1 MRLRKGAACAAA
13 VLGLVLTTASTAQG
27 QVVRFYAIS
36 DAVPGRFFNA
46 ATTAVDP
53 LNPNRLLIGLH
64 SGMDWTVWK
73 NTDFR
78 ASSGAYSYSTAM
90 DTINLS
96 IRAPFGFYISRVTY
110 SQRGIGTVARI
121 GFAGGAG
128 NWIIAGVPANLGT
141 FGTNPTLSRTVDLSA
156 RRLTTVTMAV
166 TINLSAY
173 AAATSGAATLA
184 LTGADVTVQLLP
196 LPLQ

>member
-1 MRLRKGAACAAA
+1 
-13 VLGLVLTTASTAQG
+13 
-27 QVVRFYAIS
+27 
-36 DAVPGRFFNA
+36 
-46 ATTAVDP
+46 
-53 LNPNRLLIGLH
+53 
-64 SGMDWTVWK
+64 
-73 NTDFR
+73 
-78 ASSGAYSYSTAM
+78 M

-128 NWIIAGVPANLGT
+128 NWMIAGVPANLGT